1 MYVTIVPN
9 RNSKPA
15 SLLRESYREDGKVKN
30 RTLANLSHLA
40 PDVIDVIKRALAGE
54 KMVSAE
60 QAVQTART
68 TPAGHVRAVV
78 GMMRKLGIPDLLSVR
93 KGRERDLVLGMIA
106 ERLLHPASKLGTTRL
121 WKSSTLAEELGVEDA
136 KPEELY
142 GALDW
147 LLGRQMRIEG
157 KLAERHLSEGGLA
170 LYDTSNSLY
179 VGTKCSLA
187 HLGHDK
193 DGRRGATIIGYGVMT
208 DLEGRPVAME
218 VYPGNTSDPATVPDQ
233 VIKLRMRFGLENVVL
248 VGDRG
253 MLTSAKIDYVKQY
266 RGIGWISA
274 LRTEGIRKLVD
285 GEALQLS
292 LFDQMNLAEIHSPDF
307 PGERLVACFNPLLAD
322 ERKRKRGELLD
333 ATEKLL
339 AKVAAEVAGRTKKP
353 LTAAEIGQKV
363 GRVMYRHKMAKHFHV
378 DIGDGTLTWS
388 RDDGS
393 IQREAELDG
402 IYVIRTSEP
411 AERLSAEDTVRSY
424 KRLAQVEQAF
434 RCMKGIDLRVRPVY
448 LRDEDHVRA
457 HFFLCMLAYYVEW
470 HMRRALAPI
479 LFQDETVVE
488 DRQTRDAVA
497 KPEPSPSVKAK
508 KRSKQ
513 TPEGLPVHSFSTLLN
528 DLATLAR
535 VTYRVGNAETTFDQL
550 STPSPLH
557 QRAFDLLGV

>member
-60 QAVQTART
+60 QAVQTEKT

-93 KGRERDLVLGMIA
+93 QSRERDLVLGMIA

-136 KPEELY
+136 EPEELY

-179 VGTKCSLA
+179 EGTKCVLA

-233 VIKLRMRFGLENVVL
+233 VIKLRMRFGLENVVV

-266 RGIGWISA
+266 PGIGWISA

-292 LFDQMNLAEIHSPDF
+292 LFDQVNLAEIRSPDF

-353 LTAAEIGQKV
+353 FKAGEIGQKV

-378 DIGDGTLTWS
+378 EIGDGTLTWG
-388 RDDGS
+388 RDEGS

-479 LFQDETVVE
+479 LFQDEAVIE

-508 KRSKQ
+508 KKSKQ
-513 TPEGLPVHSFSTLLN
+513 TPDGLPVHSFSTLLN

-535 VTYRVGNAETTFDQL
+535 VRYRVGNAETTFDQL